1 MSVTEFA
8 GVTKDKDRGITSKG
22 GLYEFWTDEGVASS
36 ERCKNSTR

>member
-22 GLYEFWTDEGVASS
+22 GLYEFWIEEGPTSTFTTPASGA
-36 ERCKNSTR
+36 